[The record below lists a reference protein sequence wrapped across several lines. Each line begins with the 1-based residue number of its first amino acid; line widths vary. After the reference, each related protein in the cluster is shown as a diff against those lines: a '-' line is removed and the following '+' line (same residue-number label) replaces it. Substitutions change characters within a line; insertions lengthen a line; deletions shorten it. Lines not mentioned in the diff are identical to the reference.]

1 MHGTSEH
8 IQVSVSN
15 GVQTLRFNRAEKK
28 NAITSE
34 MYHVLADNL
43 RAGEMDDDVQVH
55 LLAGSPGAFT
65 AGNDIVDFLGFA
77 EQGALGDNVI
87 RFLKA
92 LATLTKPMVAA
103 VDGLAIGVGTTMLMH
118 CDLVYATARSVFRTP
133 FLDLGLVP
141 EAASS
146 LLAPRLLGMPRAFEL
161 LCLGAAFDAE
171 QAHTAG
177 LVNAVVPED
186 EVELQ
191 ARAAAETLAAKPQ
204 DALNAA
210 RRLLR
215 GDPTEI
221 VARIDEEADL
231 FRERLQSDEAR
242 TAFQAFLGGKKD

>member
-1 MHGTSEH
+1 MDLAITSRIEDG
-8 IQVSVSN
+8 IQF
-15 GVQTLRFNRAEKK
+15 LRFNRPEKK

-34 MYHVLADNL
+34 MYDVLAECL
-43 RAGEMDDDVQVH
+43 RSGEHDDAVNVH

-65 AGNDIVDFLGFA
+65 AGNDIKDFLGFA
-77 EQGALGDNVI
+77 EKGFLGDSVI

-92 LATLTKPMVAA
+92 LATVSKPMVAA

-118 CDLVYATARSVFRTP
+118 CDLVYASPRSVFRTP

-146 LLAPRLLGMPRAFEL
+146 LLAPRILGMPRAFEL

-177 LVNAVVPED
+177 LVNSVVSED

-191 ARAAAETLAAKPQ
+191 ATAAAKALSAKPQ
-204 DALNAA
+204 EALTAA

-215 GDPTEI
+215 GDPMEI

-231 FRERLQSDEAR
+231 FRERLRSEEAR
-242 TAFQAFLGGKKD
+242 SAFNAFLSGKKA